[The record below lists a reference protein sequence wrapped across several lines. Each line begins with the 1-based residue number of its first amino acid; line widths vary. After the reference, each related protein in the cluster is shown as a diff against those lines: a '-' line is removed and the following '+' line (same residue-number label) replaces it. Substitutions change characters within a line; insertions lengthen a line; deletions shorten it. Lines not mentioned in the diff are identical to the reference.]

1 MVKNVAVVSLSSG
14 TIGEPFAK
22 HELDIGV
29 KRLEDFGL
37 TKLQKQCKNNTDK
50 KDYEESNYIDMF
62 YVLVNLIGSSY
73 WY

>member
-1 MVKNVAVVSLSSG
+1 MRMVKNVAVVSLSSG

-37 TKLQKQCKNNTDK
+37 QVRFMPHALKGIEYVKKTKHISMSIK
-50 KDYEESNYIDMF
+50 KF
-62 YVLVNLIGSSY
+62 
-73 WY
+73 

>member
-22 HELDIGV
+22 HELEIGV

-37 TKLQKQCKNNTDK
+37 QVRFMPHALKGI
-50 KDYEESNYIDMF
+50 E
-62 YVLVNLIGSSY
+62 YVKIIRKTGRLICWRLSEIRILR
-73 WY
+73 